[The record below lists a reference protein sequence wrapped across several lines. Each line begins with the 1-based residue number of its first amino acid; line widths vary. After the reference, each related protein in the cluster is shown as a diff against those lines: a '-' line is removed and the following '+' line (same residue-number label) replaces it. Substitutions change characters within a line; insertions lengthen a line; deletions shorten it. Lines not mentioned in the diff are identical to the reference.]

1 VRLAARSEGRT
12 AILEVTDTGHGIP
25 AAEQPDLFSR
35 FSRGTNAI
43 EEAIPGSGLGLAIS
57 KVIAEAHGAEIQLES
72 TPGTG
77 STFHLALPR
86 IDRPPSDQA

>member
-1 VRLAARSEGRT
+1 
-12 AILEVTDTGHGIP
+12 VTDTGHGIP

-57 KVIAEAHGAEIQLES
+57 KVIAEAHGTNIQLES

-77 STFHLALPR
+77 STFHLALR
-86 IDRPPSDQA
+86 SPSHESTPAE